1 MTAGA
6 RSRNFGRVVRHLG
19 LRTTMTSL
27 PRSRSDPSNGRPV
40 RQLRDDS
47 NNSGP
52 QTLASQSCLSLTSIR
67 PGRGGM
73 EIGYA
78 RVSTREEG
86 QAFNRQLDADEAAS
100 CDQAP
105 ADRGSGRRAP
115 LPRLN
120 ACFEYRSGELIRFVE
135 DREDRGVGFRALN
148 AAFDTTTS
156 AGAPPRRSRWRS
168 PRRGP
173 NRIRPCSTDRAAFS
187 SGRTGGRPR
196 VMTLEKLR
204 HVQHLIAD
212 QSRSIP
218 AICRELGAMPAST

>member
-1 MTAGA
+1 
-6 RSRNFGRVVRHLG
+6 
-19 LRTTMTSL
+19 
-27 PRSRSDPSNGRPV
+27 
-40 RQLRDDS
+40 
-47 NNSGP
+47 
-52 QTLASQSCLSLTSIR
+52 
-67 PGRGGM
+67 M

-218 AICRELGAMPAST
+218 AICRELGAMPASTFYHYLHADGSLKAPGHKLLGMQTQADSEDPWGPPSRAVAIDRRRAHVFV

>member
-1 MTAGA
+1 
-6 RSRNFGRVVRHLG
+6 
-19 LRTTMTSL
+19 
-27 PRSRSDPSNGRPV
+27 
-40 RQLRDDS
+40 
-47 NNSGP
+47 
-52 QTLASQSCLSLTSIR
+52 
-67 PGRGGM
+67 M

-120 ACFEYRSGELIRFVE
+120 ACFEYRPGELWVVDLDRLGRRAGELIRFVE

-156 AGAPPRRSRWRS
+156 PGAPPRDLSRAWRRAREHVL
-168 PRRGP
+168 PLPARRRIAEG
-173 NRIRPCSTDRAAFS
+173 IRPQATRHAN
-187 SGRTGGRPR
+187 SGR
-196 VMTLEKLR
+196 
-204 HVQHLIAD
+204 Q
-212 QSRSIP
+212 
-218 AICRELGAMPAST
+218 

>member
-1 MTAGA
+1 
-6 RSRNFGRVVRHLG
+6 
-19 LRTTMTSL
+19 
-27 PRSRSDPSNGRPV
+27 
-40 RQLRDDS
+40 
-47 NNSGP
+47 
-52 QTLASQSCLSLTSIR
+52 
-67 PGRGGM
+67 
-73 EIGYA
+73 
-78 RVSTREEG
+78 
-86 QAFNRQLDADEAAS
+86 LDADEAAS

-135 DREDRGVGFRALN
+135 DREGRGVGFRALN

-173 NRIRPCSTDRAAFS
+173 NRIRQCSTDRAAFS
-187 SGRTGGRPR
+187 SSRTGGRLR

-204 HVQHLIAD
+204 HAQHLIAD

-218 AICRELGAMPAST
+218 AICRELDDMPASTFYHYLHADGSLKAPGHKLLGMQTQADSEDLWGPPSGVAAIDRRRAHVFV